1 MNRMIQPL
9 SEEFLYASPEALP
22 AGCYRMLRRRTVA
35 KRQRVQ
41 TEEQKNGARKND

>member
-22 AGCYRMLRRRTVA
+22 TGCYRMLRRRTVG
-35 KRQRVQ
+35 KRQPIQ
-41 TEEQKNGARKND
+41 SEEQKDDARKND

>member
-22 AGCYRMLRRRTVA
+22 AGCYRMLRRRSA
-35 KRQRVQ
+35 GKRQRIQ
-41 TEEQKNGARKND
+41 SEEQKDGARKNN